1 MYVKNSFE
9 YDARVTKEAASL
21 AAAGHDVTVVAIHL
35 PGVTARRET
44 ALSGVDVVRVTRLHD
59 RIARLMPASTVAP
72 GAGRPAGPRRR
83 GGAGARALRTV
94 LWRAEP
100 VLGWPLRALNTLV
113 LNARF
118 VRAGLDTRAEVF
130 HAHDLNTLRIGAVSK
145 AKSNGRLVYDSH
157 ELHTHRNEMGVL
169 RRTWASLLEHRGI
182 RQSDAV
188 IAATETWADYLTGM
202 YGVPRPTVVRNVP
215 ELAEPEPGWD
225 LRAHLGLASDVRV
238 LLYQGSIQRNRGL
251 EQIIDALALLDRCA
265 LVVVGYGAYRPR
277 LEQMVARRGLGAQ
290 VRFLG
295 PVRHDELL
303 NWTAGADVGM
313 CCVRNSSLSYYSSL
327 PNKVFEYMLAGIPV
341 VASDFPEMG
350 RVVRDE
356 RVGEVC
362 DPDDPASIAAAVRR
376 IVDDP
381 DHAARCREHAGAAI
395 ARHHWGLEQR
405 KLLELYAQLEAFPR
419 LGSSATSNPAGRS
432 LTRRLP
438 SSTTNRSGR

>member
-21 AAAGHDVTVVAIHL
+21 AAAGHDVTVVAIHV

-44 ALSGVDVVRVTRLHD
+44 VLSGIEVVRVTRVHD
-59 RIARLMPASTVAP
+59 RIARLMPASTVTP
-72 GAGRPAGPRRR
+72 GAGRPEGPRRR
-83 GGAGARALRTV
+83 RGAGARALRTM

-118 VRAGLDTRAEVF
+118 IRAGLNTRAAVF
-130 HAHDLNTLRIGAVSK
+130 HAHDLNTLHVGAVSK
-145 AKSNGRLVYDSH
+145 ARSNARLVYDSH

-169 RRTWASLLEHRGI
+169 RRAWAGLLEQRGI
-182 RQSDAV
+182 RKADAV

-202 YGVPRPTVVRNVP
+202 YGVQRPTVVRNVP
-215 ELAEPEPGWD
+215 HLIEPEPGWD
-225 LRAHLGLASDVRV
+225 LRTHLGLAPDVRV

-251 EQIIDALALLDRCA
+251 EQIIDALPLLDRCA
-265 LVVVGYGAYRPR
+265 FVVMGYGAYRPR
-277 LEQMVARRGLGAQ
+277 LEEMVARRGLGPQ

-303 NWTAGADVGM
+303 NWTASADVGM

-362 DPDDPASIAAAVRR
+362 DPDDPASIAAAVGR
-376 IVDDP
+376 IIDDP
-381 DHAARCREHAGAAI
+381 DQASRCRENARAAI
-395 ARHHWGLEQR
+395 ARHHWGLEQS
-405 KLLELYAQLEAFPR
+405 KLLDVYSR
-419 LGSSATSNPAGRS
+419 LART
-432 LTRRLP
+432 
-438 SSTTNRSGR
+438 